1 MYKLITQRL
10 QNLTQSN
17 QENDENSRRS
27 FVLNKTLSNKVTE
40 KSPAQNFS
48 NMNLTTVLSPISN
61 LTQVNQTV
69 AENNRRS
76 FVPLMAKSYAKSPLT
91 GNVVVRTQL
100 AGTTVSGNLQKS
112 NSSIRNATE
121 GNLLGGNSVTRGW
134 QAGYPVGKNLVL
146 ANDSTRN
153 ISVGNKAPVKN
164 RVGILVA
171 GNRPVDKSYNGSQP
185 GATLWVGN
193 PSSGSTLIGSSIV
206 RDKPATNVVAG
217 DSHVSRF
224 LTNAEHTSA
233 SVFPN
238 SYNAGPSTVP
248 EDRSGIY
255 TNLYGY
261 PSTYDKKDAIYR
273 QASTVHD
280 HSTLYNH
287 NPSQT
292 TGAYRNYQHPGNYP
306 WSQYSHYTGY
316 PGYVSY
322 LNLKEQQTRR
332 SYLARRPDYPGYP
345 GYVSYPNFKKQ
356 QTRRGYLARRPSY
369 QVGYPRALRQ
379 GKQVNYS
386 TTKQVHTKYTAK
398 TVVQNNKTSNKTDQY
413 STTEVSSNSN
423 TIQEKF
429 PDNPSGIN
437 TPSLLD
443 PLSRENM
450 DAASFG
456 SSSGS
461 GFEEPVEMGNEAD
474 FGEPRELITSGS
486 GDENGDLNTNP
497 VSDVAFMLAG
507 TNHKL
512 RPLSVAGLP
521 KKLTRKQALD
531 IYKSAMYFAGLMK
544 EGEC

>member
-233 SVFPN
+233 SVFPLIKN
-238 SYNAGPSTVP
+238 
-248 EDRSGIY
+248 
-255 TNLYGY
+255 
-261 PSTYDKKDAIYR
+261 
-273 QASTVHD
+273 
-280 HSTLYNH
+280 
-287 NPSQT
+287 
-292 TGAYRNYQHPGNYP
+292 
-306 WSQYSHYTGY
+306 
-316 PGYVSY
+316 
-322 LNLKEQQTRR
+322 LNLILI
-332 SYLARRPDYPGYP
+332 YL
-345 GYVSYPNFKKQ
+345 
-356 QTRRGYLARRPSY
+356 
-369 QVGYPRALRQ
+369 
-379 GKQVNYS
+379 
-386 TTKQVHTKYTAK
+386 
-398 TVVQNNKTSNKTDQY
+398 
-413 STTEVSSNSN
+413 
-423 TIQEKF
+423 
-429 PDNPSGIN
+429 
-437 TPSLLD
+437 
-443 PLSRENM
+443 
-450 DAASFG
+450 
-456 SSSGS
+456 
-461 GFEEPVEMGNEAD
+461 PVE
-474 FGEPRELITSGS
+474 
-486 GDENGDLNTNP
+486 
-497 VSDVAFMLAG
+497 
-507 TNHKL
+507 
-512 RPLSVAGLP
+512 
-521 KKLTRKQALD
+521 
-531 IYKSAMYFAGLMK
+531 
-544 EGEC
+544 

>member
-17 QENDENSRRS
+17 QENDQNSRRS

-40 KSPAQNFS
+40 KSPAQNIS

-61 LTQVNQTV
+61 LTQMNQTV

-76 FVPLMAKSYAKSPLT
+76 FVPLIAKSYAKSPLT
-91 GNVVVRTQL
+91 GNVAVGTQL

-112 NSSIRNATE
+112 NSSIRHTTE
-121 GNLLGGNSVTRGW
+121 GNSLRGNSVTRGW
-134 QAGYPVGKNLVL
+134 QAGYPVRKNLVL
-146 ANDSTRN
+146 ANDSTKN
-153 ISVGNKAPVKN
+153 ILVGNKALGKN
-164 RVGILVA
+164 QVGILEA

-185 GATLWVGN
+185 TLWAGN

-206 RDKPATNVVAG
+206 RDKPMANVVAG
-217 DSHVSRF
+217 DLHVSRF

-255 TNLYGY
+255 TNLYRY
-261 PSTYDKKDAIYR
+261 PPLYDKKDAIYR

-280 HSTLYNH
+280 HSTLYNR

-292 TGAYRNYQHPGNYP
+292 TGAYQNYQHPGNYP
-306 WSQYSHYTGY
+306 WSQYSRYTGY
-316 PGYVSY
+316 PGHVSH

-332 SYLARRPDYPGYP
+332 SYLARRPGYPGYP

-398 TVVQNNKTSNKTDQY
+398 TDVQNNKTINKTDQY
-413 STTEVSSNSN
+413 SAPEVSSNSN
-423 TIQEKF
+423 TMQEKF
-429 PDNPSGIN
+429 PDNPGGIN
-437 TPSLLD
+437 TPSLFD
-443 PLSRENM
+443 PVSRENM
-450 DAASFG
+450 NAESFG

-474 FGEPRELITSGS
+474 FEEPRELITSGS
-486 GDENGDLNTNP
+486 GDESGDLNTNP

>member
-40 KSPAQNFS
+40 KSPAQNIS

-112 NSSIRNATE
+112 NSSIRNTTE
-121 GNLLGGNSVTRGW
+121 GNSLGGNSVTSGW

-153 ISVGNKAPVKN
+153 ISEGNKAPVKN
-164 RVGILVA
+164 QVGILVA

-185 GATLWVGN
+185 AATLLVGN

-206 RDKPATNVVAG
+206 RDKPAANVVAG

-255 TNLYGY
+255 TNLYRY

-292 TGAYRNYQHPGNYP
+292 TGAYRNYQYPGNYP
-306 WSQYSHYTGY
+306 WSQYSRYTGY

-332 SYLARRPDYPGYP
+332 SYLARRPGYPGYP
-345 GYVSYPNFKKQ
+345 GYVRYPNFKKQ
-356 QTRRGYLARRPSY
+356 QTRRGYLARTPSY
-369 QVGYPRALRQ
+369 QVGYPRALRH

-386 TTKQVHTKYTAK
+386 TTKQVHSKYTAK
-398 TVVQNNKTSNKTDQY
+398 TDVQNNKTSNKTDQY
-413 STTEVSSNSN
+413 SAPEVSSNSN

-429 PDNPSGIN
+429 PDNPGDN
-437 TPSLLD
+437 PGE
-443 PLSRENM
+443 PLSRGNM
-450 DAASFG
+450 DVESSG

-474 FGEPRELITSGS
+474 FEEPRELITSGS
-486 GDENGDLNTNP
+486 GDESGDLNTNP

>member
-17 QENDENSRRS
+17 QENDQNSRRS

-40 KSPAQNFS
+40 KSPAQNIS

-91 GNVVVRTQL
+91 GNVVVGTQL

-112 NSSIRNATE
+112 NSSIRNTTE
-121 GNLLGGNSVTRGW
+121 GNSLGGNSVTRGW
-134 QAGYPVGKNLVL
+134 QVGYPVGKNLVL

-185 GATLWVGN
+185 GAILWAGN
-193 PSSGSTLIGSSIV
+193 PSSGSTLMGSSIV
-206 RDKPATNVVAG
+206 RDKPVANVVAG

-332 SYLARRPDYPGYP
+332 SYLARRPG
-345 GYVSYPNFKKQ
+345 
-356 QTRRGYLARRPSY
+356 Y

-398 TVVQNNKTSNKTDQY
+398 TDVQNNKTSNKTDQY
-413 STTEVSSNSN
+413 SATEVSSNSN

-437 TPSLLD
+437 TPSLFD

-461 GFEEPVEMGNEAD
+461 GFEEPVEMGNESD
-474 FGEPRELITSGS
+474 FEEPRELITSGS
-486 GDENGDLNTNP
+486 GDESGDLNTNP

-512 RPLSVAGLP
+512 RPLSVVGLP

>member
-40 KSPAQNFS
+40 KSPAQNIS

-112 NSSIRNATE
+112 NSSIRNTTE
-121 GNLLGGNSVTRGW
+121 GNSLGGNSVTRGW

-153 ISVGNKAPVKN
+153 ISEGNKAPVKN
-164 RVGILVA
+164 QVGILVA

-185 GATLWVGN
+185 GATLLVGN

-206 RDKPATNVVAG
+206 RDKPAANVVAG

-255 TNLYGY
+255 TNLYRY

-306 WSQYSHYTGY
+306 WSQYSRYTGY

-332 SYLARRPDYPGYP
+332 SYLARRPSYPGYP

-356 QTRRGYLARRPSY
+356 QTRRGYLARTPSY
-369 QVGYPRALRQ
+369 QVGYPRALRH

-386 TTKQVHTKYTAK
+386 TTKQVHSKYTAK
-398 TVVQNNKTSNKTDQY
+398 TDVQNNKTSNKTDQY
-413 STTEVSSNSN
+413 SAPEVSSNSN

-429 PDNPSGIN
+429 PDNP
-437 TPSLLD
+437 
-443 PLSRENM
+443 M
-450 DAASFG
+450 DVESSG

-474 FGEPRELITSGS
+474 FEEPRELITSGS
-486 GDENGDLNTNP
+486 GDESGDLNTNP

-544 EGEC
+544 EGKC

>member
-17 QENDENSRRS
+17 QSNDQNSRRS

-40 KSPAQNFS
+40 KSPPQNIS

-76 FVPLMAKSYAKSPLT
+76 YVPLIAKSYTKSPLA
-91 GNVVVRTQL
+91 GNVVVGTQL

-112 NSSIRNATE
+112 NSSIRNTTE
-121 GNLLGGNSVTRGW
+121 GNSLRGNSVTRGW

-153 ISVGNKAPVKN
+153 ILVGNREPVKN
-164 RVGILVA
+164 QVGISVV
-171 GNRPVDKSYNGSQP
+171 GNLSVNKSYNGSQP
-185 GATLWVGN
+185 GATLWAGN
-193 PSSGSTLIGSSIV
+193 PSSGSKLVGSSKV
-206 RDKPATNVVAG
+206 GNKPVTNVVAG
-217 DSHVSRF
+217 DSYVSRF
-224 LTNAEHTSA
+224 FTNAEHTSA

-248 EDRSGIY
+248 EDRSGIN
-255 TNLYGY
+255 TNLYKY
-261 PSTYDKKDAIYR
+261 PTTYDVKDAIYR
-273 QASTVHD
+273 QASTVYG

-287 NPSQT
+287 NPRQT
-292 TGAYRNYQHPGNYP
+292 TGAYRNYQHPSNYP
-306 WSQYSHYTGY
+306 WSQYSRYTGS
-316 PGYVSY
+316 PGYVNY
-322 LNLKEQQTRR
+322 LKLKEPQTRR
-332 SYLARRPDYPGYP
+332 SYLARRPGYPGYL
-345 GYVSYPNFKKQ
+345 GYVSYPNLKKQ

-369 QVGYPRALRQ
+369 PRALRQ
-379 GKQVNYS
+379 GKQINYS
-386 TTKQVHTKYTAK
+386 TTTQFRTKYPAK
-398 TVVQNNKTSNKTDQY
+398 TDVQTNKTSNKTDQY
-413 STTEVSSNSN
+413 SATDVSSNSN

-429 PDNPSGIN
+429 PDKPGGIN
-437 TPSLLD
+437 TLSLFE
-443 PLSRENM
+443 PLSRGNM
-450 DAASFG
+450 DAESFG

-461 GFEEPVEMGNEAD
+461 GFEEPDEMGNESD
-474 FGEPRELITSGS
+474 FEEPQGLITSGS
-486 GDENGDLNTNP
+486 GDESGDLNKNP
-497 VSDVAFMLAG
+497 LSDVAFMLAG

-544 EGEC
+544 EGEF